1 MFISTVN
8 TYSSWHNGNTACDS
22 EEKNNSIKHK
32 NELFSNNNTFFVLA
46 EVLKINYTYISF
58 SAKIFLYMAKI
69 WVFNIIILSAP
80 LNEF

>member
-8 TYSSWHNGNTACDS
+8 TYSLWHNGNTACDS